1 MLTLN
6 EVCERLRMSRKTV
19 IKLIAAGDL
28 EATRHSG
35 RGIGAGEY
43 RITEEALG
51 AYLESRKVVPAGV
64 ASLCRRAPPGR
75 SGT

>member
-19 IKLIAAGDL
+19 IKLIVSGDL
-28 EATRHSG
+28 EATRHPG

-43 RITEEALG
+43 RITEEALA
-51 AYLESRKVVPAGV
+51 AYLESRKVVPV
-64 ASLCRRAPPGR
+64 AAAS
-75 SGT
+75 